1 MRILVVEDEQNLR
14 SLTVKRLEEEG
25 YSVDACEDGKEAL
38 EYASM
43 TEYDAIILDILLPKL
58 DGLQVLRTLRA
69 KKDRTPVLLLTARGA
84 VEDKVEGLNSGAD
97 DYMAKPFSYEEL
109 LARLRVMIRR
119 QAVDVTENRLELAD
133 LSLDLNTREVRR
145 GGKIIQ
151 LTQKEYALLEY
162 LMCNKGL
169 VLSREKIEQHIW
181 NYDYEGGSN
190 VIDVYIRCLRK
201 KIDDGY
207 PNKLIHTVRGMGY
220 VMREQA

>member
-25 YSVDACEDGKEAL
+25 YSVDACEDGREAL